1 MSGANSDRIS
11 TFLSII
17 TVQRKLLVLNELV
30 TTGTHCIIGSDQIV
44 IDGKDSLDAV
54 AYKIW
59 IAFLTEEF
67 LFLFHCSL
75 TMWSDSRCTVSSQS
89 SEKFHNPA
97 IWDAQKKQFL
107 LDGLTTLQMK
117 YSQNT
122 FIWITSE
129 SQDTACSP
137 WFKAL
142 SLDHQHIA
150 CSTAFPL
157 VFNEINFSPNTTERN
172 LVTTK
177 CLLLKPWLK

>member
-75 TMWSDSRCTVSSQS
+75 TM
-89 SEKFHNPA
+89 
-97 IWDAQKKQFL
+97 
-107 LDGLTTLQMK
+107 
-117 YSQNT
+117 
-122 FIWITSE
+122 
-129 SQDTACSP
+129 
-137 WFKAL
+137 
-142 SLDHQHIA
+142 
-150 CSTAFPL
+150 
-157 VFNEINFSPNTTERN
+157 
-172 LVTTK
+172 
-177 CLLLKPWLK
+177 